1 MSKDIGA
8 NANNHHLN
16 NTTPF
21 ECFTGRV
28 PRHQSPLLILSFV
41 FLDAVFNILF
51 AKAQQ
56 DGTNFLT
63 YANTILGF
71 TMKHTSNWIV
81 NDSNIV
87 NGHKVVSFTPADK
100 VGIVF
105 VQVQNATQLK

>member
-1 MSKDIGA
+1 MRLQSFFF
-8 NANNHHLN
+8 HLL
-16 NTTPF
+16 
-21 ECFTGRV
+21 GRV
-28 PRHQSPLLILSFV
+28 PRISPLLILSFV

-63 YANTILGF
+63 YANTSLGF

-87 NGHKVVSFTPADK
+87 NGHKVVSFTPAYK